1 MSMTTTGQPQAWL
14 PEQIGALIV
23 QPVEQNSVAIQALG
37 ATTTSGAVDSYRVPI
52 VKADPSAAWV
62 AEGAEITPSDS
73 DLDED
78 ADTFHKLAGL
88 TVISSELANDSAP
101 DVAEQIGQG
110 LARDIAR
117 KFDGA
122 FFGSRAASTLAPRG
136 LGDIAG
142 IGTVT
147 GPAAW
152 TDLDPFAEAISNASQ
167 VGASL
172 AAFVASPSD
181 ALALSKLKVQ
191 SGSNLPLLG
200 ADPTTPTKP
209 VIAGVPLLT
218 SSAVTAGTIWGLPA
232 DRVVIVLREDA
243 TVTRDESVF
252 FTSDRVAIRAILRA
266 TVLYPHAAAIQRI
279 QLGS

>member
-1 MSMTTTGQPQAWL
+1 MSMTTAGQPQAWL
-14 PEQIGALIV
+14 PEQIGNLIV

-37 ATTTSGAVDSYRVPI
+37 ATTTAGAIDSYRVPI

-101 DVAEQIGQG
+101 DVAEQIGLG

-117 KFDGA
+117 KLDQA

-147 GPAAW
+147 APAEW
-152 TDLDPFAEAISNASQ
+152 RDLDPFSEAISCAGQ

-172 AAFVASPSD
+172 ACFVANPAD
-181 ALALSKLKVQ
+181 ALALNRLKVQ
-191 SGSNLPLLG
+191 TGSNLPLLG
-200 ADPTTPTKP
+200 ADPSAPTKQ
-209 VIAGVPLLT
+209 VISGVPLLT
-218 SSAVTAGTIWGLPA
+218 SSAVAAGTVWGLPA
-232 DRVVIVLREDA
+232 GRIVIVLRQDA

-266 TVLYPHAAAIQRI
+266 TVLYPHAAAIQKI
-279 QLGS
+279 TLGS